1 MTVEPTSPPAR
12 AIVRRRISGFGFCN
26 PNVSPPQMVANRLGE
41 RQCVEEAHREPLELV
56 GADRQ
61 PAAMRGER
69 VQRGLEAGKWPRL
82 IRDVRGVVVDEVAHH
97 PVDLD
102 HVERAALRFQPAHD
116 QRPRA
121 ATDHVAG
128 CIIGN
133 GRQAGASEN
142 DVEGGDEIGRAVDQ
156 RAVEIQNDGRS
167 HHPRIAIC

>member
-1 MTVEPTSPPAR
+1 MTVESAYPAGARDR
-12 AIVRRRISGFGFCN
+12 APQHFRVRFLQPER
-26 PNVSPPQMVANRLGE
+26 VSAADGGEPLGE
-41 RQCVEEAHREPLELV
+41 RQCVEEAHRQPFELV

-61 PAAMRGER
+61 PAATRGER
-69 VQRGLEAGKWPRL
+69 VQRGLEPGKWPRL